1 MLKFFMLNKVQES
14 DFDSYITVIEIP
26 SIVQVFFFLYVLM
39 DDKLRGP
46 FLLDLTN
53 MVQQND
59 TNKTRACARGAVDSI
74 LKVQR
79 SDAFYFLKALFFFFF
94 FSAHSPQRLH
104 QTRRHPVQAG
114 PNPRLLLDSV
124 DRSAHADQTCASG
137 CIRTTA
143 ALFPSCLQHPQDV
156 VLCAAPSHMFPGTSS
171 FC

>member
-94 FSAHSPQRLH
+94 SS
-104 QTRRHPVQAG
+104 
-114 PNPRLLLDSV
+114 
-124 DRSAHADQTCASG
+124 
-137 CIRTTA
+137 
-143 ALFPSCLQHPQDV
+143 FPSASPPNTSTPCSGWSKSSAATRFGRPK
-156 VLCAAPSHMFPGTSS
+156 CAR
-171 FC
+171 